1 MGTWVCCPNCLKN
14 LPRKY
19 KSKSE
24 RKELHTATCKN
35 CLSKDARKSFEL
47 GVKRGIWLKKWSKAN
62 ENFLKAAN
70 EFSMAGQTDNR
81 LTAELMA
88 YMCALQDTKSK
99 NTAINVFQRIIS
111 GEYDKFLN
119 KNFIIPEFVAFDP
132 LYYESKGWDKF
143 FKIQNIA
150 QIFDKIQ
157 YMKETSREFFKM
169 GYDYS
174 YFSTY
179 ILNEKKINIDIA
191 LRIEAEAEEYLGGY
205 YTSIDDIE
213 KASNH
218 LSNAISAYTSLMDM
232 GKARQLKMIRQSMRM
247 ETACWV
253 CGTRSKGH
261 GIRFSYKYTGL
272 NETDYVKIINQLKQR
287 QERNPTIYD
296 DTLYTTEKPIDTIDN
311 KDVKGKR
318 GLYFSICRSC
328 QGLIDNL
335 AQSIVDK
342 ALVPVWNSI
351 KKLQSDMMLV
361 NNRLSAIEARLKVFK
376 AV

>member
-1 MGTWVCCPNCLKN
+1 
-14 LPRKY
+14 
-19 KSKSE
+19 
-24 RKELHTATCKN
+24 
-35 CLSKDARKSFEL
+35 
-47 GVKRGIWLKKWSKAN
+47 
-62 ENFLKAAN
+62 
-70 EFSMAGQTDNR
+70 
-81 LTAELMA
+81 MA

-218 LSNAISAYTSLMDM
+218 LSNAISAYTSLMDVE
-232 GKARQLKMIRQSMRM
+232 KARQLKIVRQSLRM
-247 ETACWV
+247 ETACWI
-253 CGTRSKGH
+253 CGSRSKGY
-261 GIRFSYKYTGL
+261 GSRFSYKFTGL
-272 NETDYVKIINQLKQR
+272 SESEYAKVMHQLKQR
-287 QERNPTIYD
+287 QERNPTMYD
-296 DTLYTTEKPIDTIDN
+296 DTLYTTNRPVDTIES
-311 KDVKGKR
+311 KDAKGKR
-318 GLYFSICRSC
+318 GLYFSTCKSC
-328 QGLIDNL
+328 QGLIENI
-335 AQSIVDK
+335 AQGLVDR
-342 ALVPVWNSI
+342 ALIPVWNSI
-351 KKLQSDMMLV
+351 MVLQTDLTNV
-361 NNRLSAIEARLKVFK
+361 NSRISALEARLRVHFNR
-376 AV
+376 